1 MASRTPDTGL
11 LTVKSILSS
20 YLPASAEPTLPTN
33 LPAILETLI
42 SQRPL
47 AAEARDQEECAATL
61 HKWTTRLSSLV
72 QAKSA
77 GVRWAGV
84 CLIKATLEQS
94 WDCVLSH
101 GATWSRL
108 LIAILGRPEPPVLL
122 ERTIVTL
129 KALFRLTRGKPALI
143 RDITTPAL
151 PGYFASLV
159 ALCSNDYL
167 LQTALGA
174 LHETLIE
181 HPTTF
186 RPFAGKLTP
195 VCLAILDGSRQAS
208 PKVEMMAA
216 KCFASLYLCAPKNG
230 SADEWRK
237 GLLAVVGE
245 AHVTLDALFRFV
257 DEDRDGIINPGGMGM
272 PELPTHYASAVVTGG
287 RRFAML
293 IKLLEVFLSLGT
305 KMEVRVPVGVLI
317 DLFTRVTDI
326 KFNALLKPATDKNEQ
341 GLFFSHLPS
350 LHIATVKFAHTLIR
364 VLSHNFLPHFDS
376 FVTQASGLLQSTTN
390 EELRQALY
398 EALDACTTLFGA
410 GISNAKVLN
419 TPITAILSDLARL
432 APPSARTPVE
442 DAIATA
448 SASGSNT
455 KNPRKRKAPTSDAPA
470 KLSGAMASSDA
481 LTNPAAFHRAP
492 STKML
497 EAALGL
503 LRVCLGQCMPQAIS
517 PSLRS
522 SIDRVLLELSTSTS
536 VTTPSSV
543 CVLLHDTLVASVLS
557 PSSTQA
563 AILPHV
569 LRVLDSASA
578 SHSTNADLAR
588 AKLACV
594 EQLDAV
600 LHTRFPPLRKVDPN
614 GKAKEGVLS
623 LMRGQQ
629 HDEEAEESGED
640 DYEARVAPPAPVWSG
655 SVSAVVTAPSVVTAA
670 APVVQQQQQQPSQ
683 QQAFGGAASWSTGFS
698 ASAPVASVPAP
709 AAVAPVM
716 PFGGFGTSS
725 ATSAPAITMPTT
737 PAVEVPPVALSQP
750 ASAFGVAHS
759 QQKEES
765 MEVDQ
770 AVAEGNDDE
779 MPTIDMGD
787 DSDEDDE

>member
-1 MASRTPDTGL
+1 MANRAPDTGL

-20 YLPASAEPTLPTN
+20 YLPASVEPTLPTN
-33 LPAILETLI
+33 LPGILETLI

-47 AAEARDQEECAATL
+47 ASEARDQEEYAATL
-61 HKWTTRLSSLV
+61 HKWTTRLTSLV

-167 LQTALGA
+167 LQTGLGA
-174 LHETLIE
+174 LHETLTE

-186 RPFAGKLTP
+186 RPFAGKLTS

-208 PKVEMMAA
+208 PKVEMTAA

-257 DEDRDGIINPGGMGM
+257 DEDRDGITNPGGMGM
-272 PELPTHYASAVVTGG
+272 PELPTAHASAVVAGG
-287 RRFAML
+287 RRFAVL
-293 IKLLEVFLSLGT
+293 IKLLEVFLSLGR
-305 KMEVRVPVGVLI
+305 KMEVRVPVGVLV

-341 GLFFSHLPS
+341 GLLFSHLPS

-364 VLSHNFLPHFDS
+364 VLAHNFLPHFDS

-390 EELRQALY
+390 EELRQAIY

-410 GISNAKVLN
+410 GTSNAKVSN
-419 TPITAILSDLARL
+419 TPITAILSDLTRL

-448 SASGSNT
+448 ASGSNT

-481 LTNPAAFHRAP
+481 LTNPAAFHRIP
-492 STKML
+492 RTKML

-522 SIDRVLLELSTSTS
+522 SIDRVLLELSTSTT
-536 VTTPSSV
+536 VTIPSSV
-543 CVLLHDTLVASVLS
+543 RVLLHDALVASVLS

-569 LRVLDSASA
+569 LRVLDSA

-614 GKAKEGVLS
+614 GKATEGVLS

-629 HDEEAEESGED
+629 DEEAEENGED
-640 DYEARVAPPAPVWSG
+640 DYEMRAAPPAPVWSG
-655 SVSAVVTAPSVVTAA
+655 SVSAVVAPPVVIA
-670 APVVQQQQQQPSQ
+670 APVVQQQQPS
-683 QQAFGGAASWSTGFS
+683 QQAFGGGASWSTGFS
-698 ASAPVASVPAP
+698 ASAPVASAP
-709 AAVAPVM
+709 AASAPT
-716 PFGGFGTSS
+716 PFGGFGASS
-725 ATSAPAITMPTT
+725 AASAPAITMPTT
-737 PAVEVPPVALSQP
+737 PAVEVPPVIETVPVALSQP
-750 ASAFGVAHS
+750 ASTFGVAYS
-759 QQKEES
+759 QQKEEK
-765 MEVDQ
+765 MDVQ
-770 AVAEGNDDE
+770 QTEGEGRDDE